1 MTELSFIGDALEDA
15 FCAVSGI
22 VITKANSN
30 RLIKFIVPKTGAS
43 SRKHHNKP
51 NLVLRAALTSNRT
64 KDPIL
69 KELKNLFAS
78 TFLRSDSTSV
88 LQWLRSSEK
97 QPMFVC
103 LFVATRVA
111 ETLHSSKIDQWGEIP
126 GADIQADL

>member
-15 FCAVSGI
+15 FCAVSGV

-43 SRKHHNKP
+43 SRKHHNTPK
-51 NLVLRAALTSNRT
+51 LVLRAALTSNRT
-64 KDPIL
+64 KDLIL

-103 LFVATRVA
+103 L
-111 ETLHSSKIDQWGEIP
+111 LLIG
-126 GADIQADL
+126 